1 MPGVLALIKEPT
13 LCFTDKRTAAL
24 DWATTSVYS
33 SSYAVRPT
41 TSGATVLVVAHD
53 ARARPF
59 ADREFIQDD
68 DRLRE
73 RGGDG

>member
-1 MPGVLALIKEPT
+1 
-13 LCFTDKRTAAL
+13 
-24 DWATTSVYS
+24 
-33 SSYAVRPT
+33 
-41 TSGATVLVVAHD
+41 VAHD

-68 DRLRE
+68 DCLRE